1 MPRPSAEMIM
11 DWTLPADLRRHMQR
25 MWDSGRLLTAPLLA
39 EPLFPFRLNLRG
51 PNARSLSEQFDDV
64 RAWIRAWESGAGY
77 QLEWSEVNHRVLG
90 RNRIPSV
97 VCVAEED
104 ALRMIAKTNEAA
116 QFREIVAETRERLPR
131 LTEWLARK
139 PFAALD
145 CAPDWPRVLDVLT
158 WFLAHPRCGLYL
170 RRIDIPGV
178 DTKFIEE
185 RKPLLT
191 ELLDLALPPETIDA
205 AAPGW
210 RNFERRY
217 ALRPKPN
224 LIRFRVLDRRL
235 AIQGLTDLSAP
246 AQELAT
252 LDLAVARIF
261 ITENEINGLAFPDV
275 AESIV
280 IFGLGYG
287 LDRLSD
293 IRWLKGR
300 PLHYW
305 GDIDTHGF
313 AMLDRVRA
321 IFPAAESLLMDR
333 ETLCAHSNFWV
344 HEAAPYVGELSR
356 LTGAEQALY
365 DDIRFNRLG
374 DRVRLEQERIGF
386 ACVERAV
393 GQASRPVP
401 APEARES

>member
-1 MPRPSAEMIM
+1 M
-11 DWTLPADLRRHMQR
+11 DWTLPDDLRRHVQR
-25 MWDSGRLLTAPLLA
+25 LWDSGRLLAAPLRG
-39 EPLFPFRLNLRG
+39 EPIFPFRLSLRT

-64 RAWIRAWESGAGY
+64 RAWIRAWERGDGY
-77 QLEWSEVNHRVLG
+77 ELEWSEINHRILG
-90 RNRIPSV
+90 RNRIPAA
-97 VCVAEED
+97 VCVAVEKD
-104 ALRMIAKTNEAA
+104 ALRMIGKTDDAA
-116 QFREIVAETRERLPR
+116 RFHRIADETRERLPR

-139 PFAALD
+139 PLTALD
-145 CAPDWPRVLDVLT
+145 CALDWPRILDVLT

-191 ELLDLALPPETIDA
+191 ELLDLALPPEAIDA
-205 AAPGW
+205 TAPGW

-224 LIRFRVLDRRL
+224 LIRFRMLDRRL
-235 AIQGLTDLSAP
+235 AIQGLTDLSVP
-246 AQELAT
+246 AQEFASLE
-252 LDLAVARIF
+252 LAVARVF

-287 LDRLSD
+287 LDRLSE
-293 IRWLKGR
+293 ISWLKGR

-313 AMLDRVRA
+313 AMLDRLRA
-321 IFPAAESLLMDR
+321 IFPGAESFLMDR
-333 ETLCAHSNFWV
+333 ETLCVHSHYWV
-344 HEAAPYVGELSR
+344 RESAPYVAELSR
-356 LTGAEQALY
+356 LNGAEQALY

-386 ACVERAV
+386 AWVERAV
-393 GQASRPVP
+393 GQASRPVR
-401 APEARES
+401 APQAR

>member
-1 MPRPSAEMIM
+1 MIGKTHEAE
-11 DWTLPADLRRHMQR
+11 R
-25 MWDSGRLLTAPLLA
+25 
-39 EPLFPFRLNLRG
+39 
-51 PNARSLSEQFDDV
+51 
-64 RAWIRAWESGAGY
+64 
-77 QLEWSEVNHRVLG
+77 
-90 RNRIPSV
+90 
-97 VCVAEED
+97 
-104 ALRMIAKTNEAA
+104 
-116 QFREIVAETRERLPR
+116 FREIAAQTRERLPQ
-131 LTEWLARK
+131 LTDWLARK
-139 PFAALD
+139 PLAALD
-145 CAPDWPRVLDVLT
+145 CAADWPRLLDVLV
-158 WFLAHPRCGLYL
+158 WFRAHARCGLYL
-170 RRIDIPGV
+170 RQIDIPGV

-191 ELLDLALPPETIDA
+191 ELLDLALPPEAIDA

-224 LIRFRVLDRRL
+224 LIRFRLLDRRL
-235 AIQGLTDLSAP
+235 AIQGLTDLSVP
-246 AQELAT
+246 AQEFAS
-252 LDLAVARIF
+252 LDVAVARVF

-321 IFPAAESLLMDR
+321 IFPAAESFLMDR
-333 ETLCAHSNFWV
+333 ETLCVHSQFWV
-344 HEAAPYVGELSR
+344 QESAPYGGELSR
-356 LTGAEQALY
+356 LNGAEQALY

-386 ACVERAV
+386 AWVEQAV
-393 GQASRPVP
+393 GQASRPVH
-401 APEARES
+401 APKARSL

>member
-1 MPRPSAEMIM
+1 MTM
-11 DWTLPADLRRHMQR
+11 DWTVPEDLRRHLQR
-25 MWDSGRLLTAPLLA
+25 LWDSGRLLAAPIRA
-39 EPLFPFRLNLRG
+39 EPIFPFRLSLRS
-51 PNARSLSEQFDDV
+51 PSMRSLSEQFDDV
-64 RAWIRAWESGAGY
+64 RAWIREWESGAGY
-77 QLEWSEVNHRVLG
+77 QLEWSEINHRILG
-90 RNRIPSV
+90 RNRIPAAA
-97 VCVAEED
+97 CVACEED
-104 ALRMIAKTNEAA
+104 ALRMIGKMNEAA
-116 QFREIVAETRERLPR
+116 RFREIVAGTRDRLPH
-131 LTEWLARK
+131 LTEWLGRK
-139 PFAALD
+139 PLAALD
-145 CAPDWPRVLDVLT
+145 CALDWPRILDVLT

-191 ELLDLALPPETIDA
+191 ELLDLALPPEAIDA

-246 AQELAT
+246 AQELAS
-252 LDLAVARIF
+252 LELAVARVF

-293 IRWLKGR
+293 IQWLKGR

-313 AMLDRVRA
+313 AMLDRIRA
-321 IFPAAESLLMDR
+321 IFPAAESFLMDR
-333 ETLCAHSNFWV
+333 ETLCGHAHFWV
-344 HEAAPYVGELSR
+344 RESAPYAGELSR
-356 LTGAEQALY
+356 LNEAEQALY

-374 DRVRLEQERIGF
+374 DRVRLEQERIGY

-393 GQASRPVP
+393 GQASRPVH
-401 APEARES
+401 APEAR